1 MTTAW
6 EVISEW
12 LAMANNANR
21 HNLTM
26 TLVDNPMLLALL
38 AVVVTNRR
46 LRQHSLLLQVAA
58 AEEAED
64 SRRSR
69 ERVFK

>member
-12 LAMANNANR
+12 LAMANNANK

-26 TLVDNPMLLALL
+26 ILVDKPMLL
-38 AVVVTNRR
+38 AVVVVTN
-46 LRQHSLLLQVAA
+46 RQHSLRLLLQVAA
-58 AEEAED
+58 VEEAED

>member
-26 TLVDNPMLLALL
+26 TLVDKAMLL
-38 AVVVTNRR
+38 AVVVVTNRQ
-46 LRQHSLLLQVAA
+46 QHSLQLNLAAVEQV
-58 AEEAED
+58 ED
-64 SRRSR
+64 SRRSK

>member
-26 TLVDNPMLLALL
+26 TLVDKTMLLV

-46 LRQHSLLLQVAA
+46 PRQHSLLLQVAA

>member
-26 TLVDNPMLLALL
+26 TLADKPMLLA
-38 AVVVTNRR
+38 AVVAVTNRQ
-46 LRQHSLLLQVAA
+46 QHSLQLNLAAVEQV
-58 AEEAED
+58 ED
-64 SRRSR
+64 SRRSK

>member
-26 TLVDNPMLLALL
+26 TLADKPMLL
-38 AVVVTNRR
+38 AVVVAVTNRQ
-46 LRQHSLLLQVAA
+46 QHSLQLNLAAVEQV
-58 AEEAED
+58 ED
-64 SRRSR
+64 SRRSK

>member
-6 EVISEW
+6 EVISVW

-26 TLVDNPMLLALL
+26 TLVDKPMLLA
-38 AVVVTNRR
+38 VVAVTNRQ
-46 LRQHSLLLQVAA
+46 QHSLQLNLAAVEQV
-58 AEEAED
+58 ED
-64 SRRSR
+64 SRRSK

>member
-26 TLVDNPMLLALL
+26 TLVDKPMLL
-38 AVVVTNRR
+38 AVVVAVTNRQ
-46 LRQHSLLLQVAA
+46 QHSLQLNLAAVEQV
-58 AEEAED
+58 ED
-64 SRRSR
+64 SRRSK

>member
-26 TLVDNPMLLALL
+26 TLVDKTMLLAV
-38 AVVVTNRR
+38 VVVTNRR
-46 LRQHSLLLQVAA
+46 PRQHSLLLQVAA
-58 AEEAED
+58 VEEAED

>member
-1 MTTAW
+1 MAW

-26 TLVDNPMLLALL
+26 TLVDNPMLLAV
-38 AVVVTNRR
+38 VVVTYRQ
-46 LRQHSLLLQVAA
+46 QHSLQLNLAAVEQV
-58 AEEAED
+58 ED
-64 SRRSR
+64 SRRSK

>member
-26 TLVDNPMLLALL
+26 TLVDKAMLL
-38 AVVVTNRR
+38 AVVVVTNRQ
-46 LRQHSLLLQVAA
+46 RQPSLQLQVAA
-58 AEEAED
+58 VEEAED

>member
-12 LAMANNANR
+12 LAMANSANR

-26 TLVDNPMLLALL
+26 IPVDNPMPL
-38 AVVVTNRR
+38 AVVVANRQPLNLQ
-46 LRQHSLLLQVAA
+46 LRPAA
-58 AEEAED
+58 AEAAED
-64 SRRSR
+64 SKHSQ

>member
-12 LAMANNANR
+12 LAMANSANR

-26 TLVDNPMLLALL
+26 IPVDNPMPL
-38 AVVVTNRR
+38 AVGVVANR
-46 LRQHSLLLQVAA
+46 LLLNLQLRPAA
-58 AEEAED
+58 AEAAED
-64 SRRSR
+64 SKHSQ